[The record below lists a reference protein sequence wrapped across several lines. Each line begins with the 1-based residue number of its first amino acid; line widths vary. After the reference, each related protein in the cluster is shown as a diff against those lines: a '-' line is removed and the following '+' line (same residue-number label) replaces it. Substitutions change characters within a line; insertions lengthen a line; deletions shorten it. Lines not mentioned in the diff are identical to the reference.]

1 MSETKLTRDQIIEAL
16 WRCTFL
22 DADGY
27 LMSKCNGC
35 PMKDKEWV
43 EEGKAACRSFEELNV
58 DIPYELA
65 ERVMKLLQK
74 EENAE

>member
-1 MSETKLTRDQIIEAL
+1 
-16 WRCTFL
+16 
-22 DADGY
+22 
-27 LMSKCNGC
+27 
-35 PMKDKEWV
+35 MKDKEWV